1 MLKILGN
8 ENMIDE
14 KQIQDWLVE
23 EGIFRQK
30 IPDDNSNFH
39 FLINYPN
46 NNALDVICP
55 KGKDDQIII
64 GCATEVSQQEQALNS
79 FMLDFELEHPNDE
92 LKRFIITDF
101 IFEDGLT
108 KDRLISTIKKI
119 FKGKLHCIWLL
130 GKTYGQVN
138 PNSEAPASRDSMFV

>member
-1 MLKILGN
+1 
-8 ENMIDE
+8 MIDE

-64 GCATEVSQQEQALNS
+64 GCATEVSQQEQALIHN
-79 FMLDFELEHPNDE
+79 
-92 LKRFIITDF
+92 
-101 IFEDGLT
+101 T
-108 KDRLISTIKKI
+108 KKKQ
-119 FKGKLHCIWLL
+119 FH
-130 GKTYGQVN
+130 
-138 PNSEAPASRDSMFV
+138 A

>member
-1 MLKILGN
+1 
-8 ENMIDE
+8 MIDE

-64 GCATEVSQQEQALNS
+64 GCATEVSQQEQALIHNTKKAVNQEFIWNIRFALNS
-79 FMLDFELEHPNDE
+79 FMLDFELAEIYGYETKAFNQQVKRNIE
-92 LKRFIITDF
+92 KSRYFLK
-101 IFEDGLT
+101 L
-108 KDRLISTIKKI
+108 
-119 FKGKLHCIWLL
+119 
-130 GKTYGQVN
+130 
-138 PNSEAPASRDSMFV
+138 

>member
-1 MLKILGN
+1 
-8 ENMIDE
+8 MIDE

-64 GCATEVSQQEQALNS
+64 GCATEVSQQEQALIHNKKS
-79 FMLDFELEHPNDE
+79 RKPGVYLEYQ
-92 LKRFIITDF
+92 IC
-101 IFEDGLT
+101 
-108 KDRLISTIKKI
+108 IKQ
-119 FKGKLHCIWLL
+119 FH
-130 GKTYGQVN
+130 
-138 PNSEAPASRDSMFV
+138 A

>member
-64 GCATEVSQQEQALNS
+64 GCATEVSQQEQALIHNTKKAVNQ
-79 FMLDFELEHPNDE
+79 E
-92 LKRFIITDF
+92 FIWN
-101 IFEDGLT
+101 
-108 KDRLISTIKKI
+108 IKQ
-119 FKGKLHCIWLL
+119 FH
-130 GKTYGQVN
+130 
-138 PNSEAPASRDSMFV
+138 A